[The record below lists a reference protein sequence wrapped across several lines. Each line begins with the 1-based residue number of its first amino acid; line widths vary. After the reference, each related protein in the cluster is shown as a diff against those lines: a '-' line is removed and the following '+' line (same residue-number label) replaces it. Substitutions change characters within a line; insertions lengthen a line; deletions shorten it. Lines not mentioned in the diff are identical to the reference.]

1 MRMSPHVNAYRS
13 LVALTLTVGGMLAS
27 VIGIAAA
34 RAALDSAVPV
44 HIFGAYSNLRYTEEH
59 AYGYLL
65 RVWKVEDRLVG
76 LFSFTEGRQADFDTG
91 TLDNVTF
98 DPKTGRMSFDS
109 YDGLFRFSGTLR
121 HDVLSGRLTRVGST
135 DRRIAARTERVRLR
149 RSRSSVEV
157 MGEYPNFEDWKAE
170 ADAIL
175 KRLGPRRPSGR
186 R

>member
-1 MRMSPHVNAYRS
+1 MPPHVNAYRTV
-13 LVALTLTVGGMLAS
+13 VAGTLTVACGVLVS
-27 VIGIAAA
+27 VTGIADA

-44 HIFGAYSNLRYTEEH
+44 RIFGAYSNLRYTEEH

-76 LFSFTEGRQADFDTG
+76 FFSFTEGRQADFDTG

-98 DPKTGRMSFDS
+98 HPNTGRLSFDS

-121 HDVLSGRLTRVGST
+121 HDVVSGRLTRVGST
-135 DRRIAARTERVRLR
+135 DGRIAARTERVRLR

-157 MGEYPNFEDWKAE
+157 MREYPDFEHWKAE

-175 KRLGPRRPSGR
+175 KRVGPRRPSGR